1 MRKLLFISALLLFL
15 MPCDTFARGPQGHHL
30 YIIST
35 NDMHSNIDDMP
46 RLATLVK
53 EYEAKGEVLLVDA
66 GDRIIGNAYVDDDS
80 RPGMPMI
87 EPYERGGLRCR
98 NAW

>member
-1 MRKLLFISALLLFL
+1 MRKLLLFL
-15 MPCDTFARGPQGHHL
+15 TIALFLVPCNALAGKPKGCHL

-53 EYEAKGEVLLVDA
+53 EYEAKGEVIVVDS
-66 GDRIIGNAYVDDDS
+66 GDRIIGNAYVDDD
-80 RPGMPMI
+80 
-87 EPYERGGLRCR
+87 
-98 NAW
+98 